1 MTDRRTQGAAPE
13 NGRSHDWY
21 YRIGDRERGP
31 MTLDEIKDIV
41 AASGEL
47 ARTVS
52 VRQHADGAWVA
63 YEAVDDA
70 TARRLHAD
78 HSNPSRPSV
87 AVRPTARP
95 GGGDGSAILPR
106 FDAKALGERLRSNWP
121 IGAGLLGLAAFN
133 VALWFFLDPFYS
145 TERRYLQVLT
155 EAGQKARDAR
165 AKGLDGAER
174 ARLSA
179 TVVRDVKPMVESL
192 RKTATA
198 SQPIRQHLLWAAE
211 NQLPKL
217 FSGSGNELE
226 QSDAIFQRHLHE
238 AGRLMG
244 IELPQPPTSVVFK

>member
-1 MTDRRTQGAAPE
+1 MTDRRTQGAASE
-13 NGRSHDWY
+13 NGRSLDWY

-31 MTLDEIKDIV
+31 MTLEEIKNLV

-47 ARTVS
+47 ARTVE
-52 VRQHADGAWVA
+52 VRQHADGAWIP
-63 YEAVDDA
+63 YEAVDDI

-78 HSNPSRPSV
+78 HSNASRPPAV
-87 AVRPTARP
+87 ARPTARS
-95 GGGDGSAILPR
+95 GDGDRSAIRPR
-106 FDAKALGERLRSNWP
+106 LDAKALGERLRRNWP
-121 IGAGLLGLAAFN
+121 IGAGLLVLAALNLAF
-133 VALWFFLDPFYS
+133 WFFLDPFYS

-165 AKGLDGAER
+165 ANGLDGAER
-174 ARLSA
+174 TRISA
-179 TVVRDVKPMVESL
+179 AVVRDVKPMVESL
-192 RKTATA
+192 KKSAAA

-211 NQLPKL
+211 NELPKL

-244 IELPQPPTSVVFK
+244 IDLPQPPTSVVFK